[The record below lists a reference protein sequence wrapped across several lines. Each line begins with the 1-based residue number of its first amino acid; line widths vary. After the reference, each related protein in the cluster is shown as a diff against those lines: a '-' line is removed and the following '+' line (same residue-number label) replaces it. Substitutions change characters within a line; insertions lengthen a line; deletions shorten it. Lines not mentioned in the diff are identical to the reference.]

1 MNFSSIDATNFY
13 KQILGFM
20 SFPSGS
26 AVKNPPAMQE
36 MQRPG
41 FDPWVDTSGPL
52 EMRVF
57 NTVKG

>member
-1 MNFSSIDATNFY
+1 MDATNFY

-26 AVKNPPAMQE
+26 VVKNPPAMQE